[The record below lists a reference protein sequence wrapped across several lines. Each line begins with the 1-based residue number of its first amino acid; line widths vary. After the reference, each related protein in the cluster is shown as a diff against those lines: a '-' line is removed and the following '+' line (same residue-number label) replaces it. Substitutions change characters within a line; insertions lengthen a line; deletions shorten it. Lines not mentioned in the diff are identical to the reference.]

1 VTGRAEG
8 RAARDPRGIRLEAVS
23 LAYRARGHADVV
35 ALRELSFHVEDNEF
49 LSIVGP
55 SGCGKSTLL
64 RLVAGLLRPTGGRVE
79 LDGAAV
85 AGPRRDVGIVFQIPL
100 LLPWRT
106 ALENVLLPVEF
117 LRLDVGQFRARARE
131 LLVLAGLQGFE
142 DHYPRALS
150 GGMQQRVGICRA
162 LIADPRVLVMDEPFG
177 ALDAL
182 TREELSLELLRI
194 WEERKKTV
202 VFVTHS
208 IPEAVLLSNRVLV
221 MTPRP
226 GKVAGIVEVP
236 LPRPRAA
243 AMEFRPEF
251 RAASEA
257 IRALI
262 DQGRRSAR

>member
-1 VTGRAEG
+1 MSF
-8 RAARDPRGIRLEAVS
+8 AV
-23 LAYRARGHADVV
+23 
-35 ALRELSFHVEDNEF
+35 EEKEF

-64 RLVAGLLRPTGGRVE
+64 RLIAGLLATTSGRIE
-79 LDGAAV
+79 FDGAEV
-85 AGPRRDVGIVFQIPL
+85 TGPRRDVGIVFQSPL
-100 LLPWRT
+100 LLEWRT
-106 ALENVLLPVEF
+106 AFQNVLLPIEF
-117 LRLDVGQFRARARE
+117 LRLNVDDFRQRAHE
-131 LLVLAGLQGFE
+131 LLDLAGLKGFE
-142 DHYPRALS
+142 HHHPRSLS

-182 TREELSLELLRI
+182 TREELSFELLRI

-208 IPEAVLLSNRVLV
+208 IDEAVLLSNRVVV

-226 GKVAGIVEVP
+226 GKVAGIVEVR
-236 LPRPRAA
+236 LPRPRTPE
-243 AMEFRPEF
+243 MEFSPEF

-257 IRALI
+257 IRRLI
-262 DQGRRSAR
+262 YARRVNVR

>member
-1 VTGRAEG
+1 MTGSAEG
-8 RAARDPRGIRLEAVS
+8 RAARDPGGIRLDGVS
-23 LAYRARGHADVV
+23 LAYRGRRHADVV
-35 ALRELSFHVEDNEF
+35 ALRELSFDVQDKEF

-64 RLVAGLLRPTGGRVE
+64 RLIAGLLGPTSGRVE
-79 LDGAAV
+79 FEGVAV
-85 AGPRRDVGIVFQIPL
+85 TGPRRDVGIVFQIPL
-100 LLPWRT
+100 LLDWRT
-106 ALENVLLPVEF
+106 SLENVLLPIEF
-117 LRLDVGQFRARARE
+117 LRLDVAQYRERARD
-131 LLVLAGLQGFE
+131 LLALAGLKGFE

-182 TREELSLELLRI
+182 TREELSFELLRI

-208 IPEAVLLSNRVLV
+208 IPEAVLLSNRVVV

-226 GKVAGIVEVP
+226 GRVAGIVDVP
-236 LPRPRAA
+236 LPRPRAT
-243 AMEFRPEF
+243 AMEFSSEF
-251 RAASEA
+251 RAASET
-257 IRALI
+257 IRELI
-262 DQGRRSAR
+262 EQGRRSR